1 VCEPFVG
8 EAEAAVTIL
17 LKSPDQIAK
26 LREAGRIV
34 AETYEVLRPHVV
46 PGVTTAELDR
56 IAEEYIRSRGAIPIY
71 KGYGGYSAQRGQPG
85 RKPFPATIC
94 VAVNDVICH
103 GIPSSRQELN
113 DGDIIGV
120 DIGVT
125 YRGWVGDS
133 CVTYAV
139 GQIDASSQRL
149 LDAAHHALELGIEQ
163 ARPGKRLGD
172 IGAAIQTYAEGEGY
186 GVVREYVGH
195 GVGRSLHEDPNVL
208 HHGKP
213 GTGIELRPGMVF
225 TIEPMLNAG
234 GAATRLLP
242 DQWTVKT
249 ADGSRSAQFEHTLA
263 ITEHGPELLT
273 VL

>member
-1 VCEPFVG
+1 MR
-8 EAEAAVTIL
+8 AEREETEEDVAIL
-17 LKSPDQIAK
+17 LKSADQIAK

-56 IAEEYIRSRGAIPIY
+56 IAEEYIRGKGAIPIY
-71 KGYGGYSAQRGQPG
+71 KGYGGYPAQRGQPG

-103 GIPSSRQELN
+103 GMPSPREVLN
-113 DGDIIGV
+113 EGDIIGV
-120 DIGVT
+120 DIGVI

-139 GQIDASSQRL
+139 GQIDAGSQKL
-149 LDAAHHALELGIEQ
+149 VDAARHALELGIEQ
-163 ARPGKRLGD
+163 AQPGKRLGD
-172 IGAAIQTYAEGEGY
+172 IGAAIQTYAEGDGY

-195 GVGRSLHEDPNVL
+195 GVGRDLHEDPNVL

-213 GTGIELRPGMVF
+213 GTGVELRPGMVF

-234 GAATRLLP
+234 RGATRLMP

-263 ITEHGPELLT
+263 VTENGPELLT